1 MTAPSEPSGPS
12 GPGGSGEPGNP
23 GPPGGAGPSGASGEL
38 QPDLSPQERLRL
50 ERREQ
55 GLARAVHALE
65 RPVLPALG
73 VRCPRCGQRL
83 ESADEGKCSRCKVQV
98 RSPEA
103 GLNLVATGGVLGEL
117 LRGASYLP
125 RGLLRLARSPRLWKF
140 AVIPLLLNL
149 LVILGTWAL
158 AEYVFSPYLSG
169 LSAEWEKG
177 GWGWWALSFVVD
189 AIELLSRWLL
199 PLFAAWLLVAFPPF
213 ALLYKLLFMPF
224 MELLTEATDQVAL
237 GFKDEGRFELARFYA
252 NLVVAIVDA
261 LLLTLLQACLFLLL
275 LPINLV
281 PVLGSLVWAVVPPA
295 IFAGMDYSDI
305 NLVRRSYTTR
315 EKGALWKLHRWR
327 FLGYG
332 VSFFFLLTL
341 PLVNVF
347 VIPAA
352 AVGGALLYLELD
364 RK

>member
-1 MTAPSEPSGPS
+1 MSDPSG
-12 GPGGSGEPGNP
+12 GDEPASNP
-23 GPPGGAGPSGASGEL
+23 GAPAELGAAD
-38 QPDLSPQERLRL
+38 PDLSPQERLRL
-50 ERREQ
+50 QRHEDAA
-55 GLARAVHALE
+55 ARALRALE
-65 RPVLPALG
+65 QPVLPALG

-83 ESADEGKCSRCKVQV
+83 ESAEAPTCSRCKVAV
-98 RSPEA
+98 RSAEA
-103 GLNLVATGGVLGEL
+103 GAALAPAAGVLGEL

-149 LVILGTWAL
+149 LVIVGTWAL
-158 AEYVFSPYLSG
+158 AEYVFSPYLTG

-237 GFKDEGRFELARFYA
+237 GFKDESPFELARFYA

-281 PVLGSLVWAVVPPA
+281 PVLGSLVWTVLPPA

-305 NLVRRSYTTR
+305 NLVRRGYTTR
-315 EKGALWKLHRWR
+315 EKATLWRLHRWR